1 MRIHVLNITSKYYS
15 ITDHKGE
22 FFIKGKLNDT
32 IVFSSVQYKIVSL
45 IISKED
51 VLSSY
56 LQIEL
61 EDYVN
66 VLNEVYIGNTL
77 SGNLE
82 DDISNVKGKPDIN
95 FYDVG
100 IPGYTGKQK
109 TEAERQLYEADHGK
123 FLYFYGIGFAINV
136 NKILNRVSGR
146 TKLLKNRVRLKKSD
160 ELMYRLKAKFSKS
173 LFKDNS
179 FSSEQQIEFFYFC
192 SERKDFIENATK
204 ASDLL
209 VYAYLQELLSIY
221 SKNGAVRD

>member
-1 MRIHVLNITSKYYS
+1 MPKIRKSVLWFLFYLLPNLAFSQIVEFKGQILANSDLEGIHALNITSKYYS
-15 ITDHKGE
+15 ITDKKGE
-22 FFIKGKLNDT
+22 FFIKGKLYDT

-109 TEAERQLYEADHGK
+109 TEVERQLYEAGEFK
-123 FLYFYGIGFAINV
+123 RSNYLYFYGIGF
-136 NKILNRVSGR
+136 
-146 TKLLKNRVRLKKSD
+146 
-160 ELMYRLKAKFSKS
+160 
-173 LFKDNS
+173 
-179 FSSEQQIEFFYFC
+179 Q
-192 SERKDFIENATK
+192 
-204 ASDLL
+204 
-209 VYAYLQELLSIY
+209 
-221 SKNGAVRD
+221 